1 MTTIDL
7 PVVSARIAE
16 RPDIRGIAEDAG
28 CDPEWLAGVLVTATA
43 TLIEADVRA
52 QVAAELDVIAQQFR
66 ATSDEMTRVVLAREP
81 RDFGTDDLIRYDAF
95 ASAWETAARTA
106 RGES

>member
-16 RPDIRGIAEDAG
+16 RPDILGIAEDAG
-28 CDPEWLAGVLVTATA
+28 CDPKWLASMLVTAA
-43 TLIEADVRA
+43 APAIEAAVRA
-52 QVAAELDVIAQQFR
+52 QIAAGIEQLVD
-66 ATSDEMTRVVLAREP
+66 DPP
-81 RDFGTDDLIRYDAF
+81 RDPLTR
-95 ASAWETAARTA
+95 AARIA

>member
-16 RPDIRGIAEDAG
+16 RADILGIAEDAG

-43 TLIEADVRA
+43 EVVEAAVRA
-52 QVAAELDVIAQQFR
+52 QVAAEIQARVHPWHPSPTYLDG
-66 ATSDEMTRVVLAREP
+66 L
-81 RDFGTDDLIRYDAF
+81 RYA
-95 ASAWETAARTA
+95 ASIA